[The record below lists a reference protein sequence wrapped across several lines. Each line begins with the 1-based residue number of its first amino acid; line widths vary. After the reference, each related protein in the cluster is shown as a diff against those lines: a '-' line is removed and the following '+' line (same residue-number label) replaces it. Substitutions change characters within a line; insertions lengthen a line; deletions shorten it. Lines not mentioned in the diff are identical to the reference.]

1 MKHRPEPDIIRLSNI
16 SENRFLTGQTEFGV
30 ENESS
35 PQKTFSSLLFS
46 SLLFSSLLFSSLL
59 FSSAARA
66 AGEGSGRG
74 PYVQAD
80 LAYAYEHITHDY
92 PEPAGAKKG
101 KISTVSDYF
110 RNIRTHSIHP
120 RVSVGYD
127 FGGWRIAADYARYR
141 KWNDSKYS
149 VSIKELKENKGENIN
164 VAQYLKTEN
173 QENGSFHAVSSLG
186 LSAVYDFKLNDKF
199 KPYIGA
205 RVAYGHIRHQHRS
218 VEQETTIVTTYL
230 QSGKPSPIIRGPTPK
245 PAHQESNSIR
255 RVGLGVIAGVGF
267 DITPNLT
274 LDAGY
279 RYHNWGRL
287 ENTRFKTH
295 EASLGVRYRF

>member
-1 MKHRPEPDIIRLSNI
+1 MQPAKN
-16 SENRFLTGQTEFGV
+16 
-30 ENESS
+30 
-35 PQKTFSSLLFS
+35 
-46 SLLFSSLLFSSLL
+46 LLFSSLLFSSLL
-59 FSSAARA
+59 FSSAAQA
-66 AGEGSGRG
+66 ASEDGGRG

-80 LAYAYEHITHDY
+80 LAYAYEHITRDY
-92 PEPAGAKKG
+92 PDAAGANQGK

-110 RNIRTHSIHP
+110 RNIRTRSVHP

-127 FGGWRIAADYARYR
+127 FGSWRIAADYARYR
-141 KWNDSKYS
+141 KWNDNKYS
-149 VSIKELKENKGENIN
+149 VNIKKLENKNKK
-164 VAQYLKTEN
+164 KTEN

-205 RVAYGHIRHQHRS
+205 RVAYGHVRHS
-218 VEQETTIVTTYL
+218 IDSTKKITA
-230 QSGKPSPIIRGPTPK
+230 SAGGAGSPASYKSTQD
-245 PAHQESNSIR
+245 AHHQSNSIR

>member
-1 MKHRPEPDIIRLSNI
+1 MQPAKN
-16 SENRFLTGQTEFGV
+16 
-30 ENESS
+30 
-35 PQKTFSSLLFS
+35 LLFS

-59 FSSAARA
+59 FPSAAQA
-66 AGEGSGRG
+66 ASEDNGRG

-80 LAYAYEHITHDY
+80 LAYAAERITHDY
-92 PEPAGAKKG
+92 PEPTGAKKG
-101 KISTVSDYF
+101 TTISTVSDYF

-127 FGGWRIAADYARYR
+127 FGSWRIAADYARYR
-141 KWNDSKYS
+141 KWNNSKYS
-149 VSIKELKENKGENIN
+149 VSIKELKNNNKKKK
-164 VAQYLKTEN
+164 KTEN

-186 LSAVYDFKLNDKF
+186 LSAVYDFRPNDKF
-199 KPYIGA
+199 KPYIGV
-205 RVAYGHIRHQHRS
+205 RVAYGHVRHQVRS
-218 VEQETTIVTTYL
+218 VQQETVAVTTYPNNGGAKTSVSSRMSL
-230 QSGKPSPIIRGPTPK
+230 K
-245 PAHQESNSIR
+245 PAYHENRSR
-255 RVGLGVIAGVGF
+255 RLGFGAVAGVGI
-267 DITPNLT
+267 DITPKLT

>member
-1 MKHRPEPDIIRLSNI
+1 TDP
-16 SENRFLTGQTEFGV
+16 
-30 ENESS
+30 
-35 PQKTFSSLLFS
+35 
-46 SLLFSSLLFSSLL
+46 
-59 FSSAARA
+59 
-66 AGEGSGRG
+66 
-74 PYVQAD
+74 
-80 LAYAYEHITHDY
+80 
-92 PEPAGAKKG
+92 KKG

-141 KWNDSKYS
+141 KWNDNKYS
-149 VSIKELKENKGENIN
+149 VDIKELENKNQN
-164 VAQYLKTEN
+164 KRDLKTEN

-205 RVAYGHIRHQHRS
+205 RVAYGHVRHS
-218 VEQETTIVTTYL
+218 IDSTKKTAKILTSSYGGL
-230 QSGKPSPIIRGPTPK
+230 NPTVYTEENTQN
-245 PAHQESNSIR
+245 AHHQSNSIR
-255 RVGLGVIAGVGF
+255 RVGLGVIAGIGF

-274 LDAGY
+274 LDTGY

>member
-1 MKHRPEPDIIRLSNI
+1 MNPARKKP
-16 SENRFLTGQTEFGV
+16 
-30 ENESS
+30 
-35 PQKTFSSLLFS
+35 SLLFS

-59 FSSAARA
+59 FSSAAQA
-66 AGEGSGRG
+66 ASEDGGRG

-80 LAYAYEHITHDY
+80 LAYAYEHITRDY
-92 PEPAGAKKG
+92 PEATGANQGK

-141 KWNDSKYS
+141 KWNDNKYS
-149 VSIKELKENKGENIN
+149 VDIKELENKNKN
-164 VAQYLKTEN
+164 KRDLKTEN

-205 RVAYGHIRHQHRS
+205 RVAYGHVRHS
-218 VEQETTIVTTYL
+218 IDSTKKTAKILTSSYGN
-230 QSGKPSPIIRGPTPK
+230 GKPTVYTEENTQN
-245 PAHQESNSIR
+245 AHRESDSIR

-267 DITPNLT
+267 GITPKLT

>member
-1 MKHRPEPDIIRLSNI
+1 MNPARKKP
-16 SENRFLTGQTEFGV
+16 
-30 ENESS
+30 
-35 PQKTFSSLLFS
+35 SLLFS

-59 FSSAARA
+59 FSSAAQA
-66 AGEGSGRG
+66 ASEDGGRG

-80 LAYAYEHITHDY
+80 LAYAAERITHDY

-149 VSIKELKENKGENIN
+149 VSIKELKNNNNK
-164 VAQYLKTEN
+164 KTEN

-205 RVAYGHIRHQHRS
+205 RVAYGHVRHS
-218 VEQETTIVTTYL
+218 ISTKKTTEFLTVAGTPGRVPGVYKASTTP
-230 QSGKPSPIIRGPTPK
+230 G
-245 PAHQESNSIR
+245 AHQESNSIR

-267 DITPNLT
+267 DITPKLT

-295 EASLGVRYRF
+295 EASLGMRYRF

>member
-1 MKHRPEPDIIRLSNI
+1 MELICIRPTKN
-16 SENRFLTGQTEFGV
+16 
-30 ENESS
+30 
-35 PQKTFSSLLFS
+35 FSSLLFS

-66 AGEGSGRG
+66 AGEDHGRG

-80 LAYAYEHITHDY
+80 LAYAAERITHDY
-92 PEPAGAKKG
+92 PEPTGTKKD

-110 RNIRTHSIHP
+110 RNIRTRSVHP

-127 FGGWRIAADYARYR
+127 FGSWRIAADYARYR
-141 KWNDSKYS
+141 KWNNNKYS
-149 VSIKELKENKGENIN
+149 VNTKKVRENENNKKGITVTE
-164 VAQYLKTEN
+164 YLKAEN
-173 QENGSFHAVSSLG
+173 QENGTFHAASSLG
-186 LSAVYDFKLNDKF
+186 LSAVYDFDTGSRF
-199 KPYIGA
+199 KPYAGVRI
-205 RVAYGHIRHQHRS
+205 AYGHVKHQVRS
-218 VEQETTIVTTYL
+218 VESETTIVLSTTP
-230 QSGKPSPIIRGPTPK
+230 GIEAP
-245 PAHQESNSIR
+245 
-255 RVGLGVIAGVGF
+255 GVIKDAPTRKLPHHESRSISSLGFGAVAGVGI
-267 DITPNLT
+267 DITPKLT

>member
-1 MKHRPEPDIIRLSNI
+1 
-16 SENRFLTGQTEFGV
+16 
-30 ENESS
+30 
-35 PQKTFSSLLFS
+35 S

-59 FSSAARA
+59 FSSAAQA
-66 AGEGSGRG
+66 ASEDGGRG

-80 LAYAYEHITHDY
+80 LAYAAERITHDY
-92 PEPAGAKKG
+92 PEPTGAKKG
-101 KISTVSDYF
+101 TTISTVSDYF

-141 KWNDSKYS
+141 KWNNSKYS
-149 VSIKELKENKGENIN
+149 VSIKELKNNNKKKK
-164 VAQYLKTEN
+164 KTEN

-205 RVAYGHIRHQHRS
+205 RVAYGHVRHS
-218 VEQETTIVTTYL
+218 IDSTKKTTEIVTTVGSNKAADTVL
-230 QSGKPSPIIRGPTPK
+230 VGISTQN
-245 PAHQESNSIR
+245 AHHQSNSIR
-255 RVGLGVIAGVGF
+255 RVGLGVIAGIGF

-274 LDAGY
+274 LDTGY

-295 EASLGVRYRF
+295 EASLGMRYRF

>member
-1 MKHRPEPDIIRLSNI
+1 M
-16 SENRFLTGQTEFGV
+16 
-30 ENESS
+30 
-35 PQKTFSSLLFS
+35 
-46 SLLFSSLLFSSLL
+46 
-59 FSSAARA
+59 
-66 AGEGSGRG
+66 
-74 PYVQAD
+74 QAD
-80 LAYAYEHITHDY
+80 LAYAYEHITRDY
-92 PEPAGAKKG
+92 PDAAGANQAQL
-101 KISTVSDYF
+101 STVSDYF

-141 KWNDSKYS
+141 KWNNNKYS
-149 VSIKELKENKGENIN
+149 VNIENVRTHPDNGNRIDR
-164 VAQYLKTEN
+164 KTEN
-173 QENGSFHAVSSLG
+173 QENGTFHAVSSLG

-205 RVAYGHIRHQHRS
+205 RVAYGHVRHGIDS
-218 VEQETTIVTTYL
+218 TKKTTEFLTAAG
-230 QSGKPSPIIRGPTPK
+230 QDGGAPTVYNNGSTQD
-245 PAHQESNSIR
+245 AHQESDSIR

-267 DITPNLT
+267 DITPKLT

>member
-1 MKHRPEPDIIRLSNI
+1 MNPARKKP
-16 SENRFLTGQTEFGV
+16 
-30 ENESS
+30 
-35 PQKTFSSLLFS
+35 

-59 FSSAARA
+59 FSSAAQA
-66 AGEGSGRG
+66 ASEDGGRG

-80 LAYAYEHITHDY
+80 LAYAYEHITRDY
-92 PEPAGAKKG
+92 PDAAGANKG

-141 KWNDSKYS
+141 KWNNSKYS
-149 VSIKELKENKGENIN
+149 VSIKKLKNNNKK
-164 VAQYLKTEN
+164 KTEN

-205 RVAYGHIRHQHRS
+205 RVAYGHVRHS
-218 VEQETTIVTTYL
+218 IDSTKKTTGFLTTA
-230 QSGKPSPIIRGPTPK
+230 GGPGVVPGGYKVSTTPG
-245 PAHQESNSIR
+245 AHQESNSIR

-267 DITPNLT
+267 DITPKLT

>member
-1 MKHRPEPDIIRLSNI
+1 MQPAKNL
-16 SENRFLTGQTEFGV
+16 L
-30 ENESS
+30 
-35 PQKTFSSLLFS
+35 FSSLLFS

-59 FSSAARA
+59 FSSAAQA
-66 AGEGSGRG
+66 ASEGNGRG

-80 LAYAYEHITHDY
+80 LAYAAERITHDY
-92 PEPAGAKKG
+92 PEPTGTGKN

-141 KWNDSKYS
+141 KWNDNKYS
-149 VSIKELKENKGENIN
+149 VNIKKLENKNKK
-164 VAQYLKTEN
+164 KTEN

-186 LSAVYDFKLNDKF
+186 LSAVYDFRPNDKF

-205 RVAYGHIRHQHRS
+205 RVAYGHVRHS
-218 VEQETTIVTTYL
+218 IDSTKKITA
-230 QSGKPSPIIRGPTPK
+230 SAGGAGSPASYKSTQD
-245 PAHQESNSIR
+245 AHHQSNSIR

-274 LDAGY
+274 LDAG
-279 RYHNWGRL
+279 
-287 ENTRFKTH
+287 
-295 EASLGVRYRF
+295 

>member
-1 MKHRPEPDIIRLSNI
+1 MRSTKN
-16 SENRFLTGQTEFGV
+16 
-30 ENESS
+30 
-35 PQKTFSSLLFS
+35 FS

-59 FSSAARA
+59 FSSAAQA
-66 AGEGSGRG
+66 ASEGNGRG

-80 LAYAYEHITHDY
+80 LAYAAERITHDY
-92 PEPAGAKKG
+92 PDAAGANKG

-141 KWNDSKYS
+141 KWNNSKYS
-149 VSIKELKENKGENIN
+149 VNIKELKRRNNITSGGSQLN
-164 VAQYLKTEN
+164 IKHQKTEH
-173 QENGSFHAVSSLG
+173 QENGTFHAVSSLG
-186 LSAVYDFKLNDKF
+186 LSAVYDFDTGSRF
-199 KPYIGA
+199 KPYAGM
-205 RVAYGHIRHQHRS
+205 RVAYGHVRHSIDSTKKTKNTLTAYHSAGTRP
-218 VEQETTIVTTYL
+218 TYYDDID
-230 QSGKPSPIIRGPTPK
+230 SGKNQKNTYRQNRS
-245 PAHQESNSIR
+245 SR
-255 RVGLGVIAGVGF
+255 RLGFGAVAGVGI
-267 DITPNLT
+267 DITPKLT

-279 RYHNWGRL
+279 RYHYWGRL

>member
-1 MKHRPEPDIIRLSNI
+1 MNPARKKP
-16 SENRFLTGQTEFGV
+16 
-30 ENESS
+30 
-35 PQKTFSSLLFS
+35 SLLFS
-46 SLLFSSLLFSSLL
+46 SLLFSSLLFP
-59 FSSAARA
+59 SAAQA
-66 AGEGSGRG
+66 ASEDNGRG

-80 LAYAYEHITHDY
+80 LAYAAERITHDY
-92 PEPAGAKKG
+92 PEPTGAKKG
-101 KISTVSDYF
+101 TTISTVSDYF

-141 KWNDSKYS
+141 KWNNSKYS
-149 VSIKELKENKGENIN
+149 VSIKELKNNNKKKK
-164 VAQYLKTEN
+164 KTEN

-186 LSAVYDFKLNDKF
+186 LSAVYDFRPNDKF
-199 KPYIGA
+199 KPYIGV
-205 RVAYGHIRHQHRS
+205 RVAYGHVRHQVRS
-218 VEQETTIVTTYL
+218 VQQETVAVTTYPNNGGAKTSVSSRMSL
-230 QSGKPSPIIRGPTPK
+230 K
-245 PAHQESNSIR
+245 PAYHENRSR
-255 RVGLGVIAGVGF
+255 RLGFGAVAGVGI
-267 DITPNLT
+267 DITPKLT

>member
-1 MKHRPEPDIIRLSNI
+1 KPTAPGKN
-16 SENRFLTGQTEFGV
+16 
-30 ENESS
+30 
-35 PQKTFSSLLFS
+35 
-46 SLLFSSLLFSSLL
+46 
-59 FSSAARA
+59 
-66 AGEGSGRG
+66 
-74 PYVQAD
+74 
-80 LAYAYEHITHDY
+80 
-92 PEPAGAKKG
+92 

-141 KWNDSKYS
+141 KWNDNKYS
-149 VSIKELKENKGENIN
+149 VNIKKLENKNKK
-164 VAQYLKTEN
+164 KTEN

-205 RVAYGHIRHQHRS
+205 RVAYGHVRHS
-218 VEQETTIVTTYL
+218 IDSTKKITA
-230 QSGKPSPIIRGPTPK
+230 SAGGAGSPASYKSTQD
-245 PAHQESNSIR
+245 AHHQSNSIR

>member
-1 MKHRPEPDIIRLSNI
+1 
-16 SENRFLTGQTEFGV
+16 
-30 ENESS
+30 
-35 PQKTFSSLLFS
+35 
-46 SLLFSSLLFSSLL
+46 
-59 FSSAARA
+59 
-66 AGEGSGRG
+66 
-74 PYVQAD
+74 
-80 LAYAYEHITHDY
+80 DY
-92 PEPAGAKKG
+92 PEPTGTKKG
-101 KISTVSDYF
+101 TISTVSDYF

-141 KWNDSKYS
+141 KWNNSKYS
-149 VSIKELKENKGENIN
+149 VSIKELKNNNKK
-164 VAQYLKTEN
+164 KTEN
-173 QENGSFHAVSSLG
+173 QENGTFHAVSSLG

-205 RVAYGHIRHQHRS
+205 RVAYGHVRHSIDSTKKITAGAGGAGSPVR
-218 VEQETTIVTTYL
+218 
-230 QSGKPSPIIRGPTPK
+230 PSYKSTQD
-245 PAHQESNSIR
+245 AHHQSNSIR

-267 DITPNLT
+267 DITPKLT
-274 LDAGY
+274 LDTGY

>member
-1 MKHRPEPDIIRLSNI
+1 MNPARKKP
-16 SENRFLTGQTEFGV
+16 
-30 ENESS
+30 
-35 PQKTFSSLLFS
+35 SLLFS
-46 SLLFSSLLFSSLL
+46 SLLFSSLLFP
-59 FSSAARA
+59 SAAQA
-66 AGEGSGRG
+66 ASEGNGRG

-80 LAYAYEHITHDY
+80 LAYAAERITHDY
-92 PEPAGAKKG
+92 PEPTGAKKG
-101 KISTVSDYF
+101 TTISTVSDYF

-141 KWNDSKYS
+141 KWNNNKYS
-149 VSIKELKENKGENIN
+149 VNIENVRIRKENGIRIDR
-164 VAQYLKTEN
+164 KTEN

-205 RVAYGHIRHQHRS
+205 RVAYGHVRHSIDSTKKTIEFLTAPSNAPNGAPTVYSPHKNTQDDHR
-218 VEQETTIVTTYL
+218 E
-230 QSGKPSPIIRGPTPK
+230 GD
-245 PAHQESNSIR
+245 SIR

-274 LDAGY
+274 LDA
-279 RYHNWGRL
+279 
-287 ENTRFKTH
+287 
-295 EASLGVRYRF
+295 

>member
-1 MKHRPEPDIIRLSNI
+1 
-16 SENRFLTGQTEFGV
+16 
-30 ENESS
+30 
-35 PQKTFSSLLFS
+35 LLFS
-46 SLLFSSLLFSSLL
+46 SLLFP
-59 FSSAARA
+59 SAAQA
-66 AGEGSGRG
+66 ASEDGGRG

-92 PEPAGAKKG
+92 PEPTAPNKN

-110 RNIRTHSIHP
+110 RNIRTRSVHP

-127 FGGWRIAADYARYR
+127 FGSWRIAADYARYR
-141 KWNDSKYS
+141 KWNDNKYS
-149 VSIKELKENKGENIN
+149 VNTKKMREKNSNGKN
-164 VAQYLKTEN
+164 VAEYLKAEN
-173 QENGSFHAVSSLG
+173 QENGTFHAVSSLG

-205 RVAYGHIRHQHRS
+205 RVSYGHVRHS
-218 VEQETTIVTTYL
+218 IDSTKKTIKVTTVPSTAPNGAVTTYN
-230 QSGKPSPIIRGPTPK
+230 TDPK
-245 PAHQESNSIR
+245 TQNDYQSNSIR
-255 RVGLGVIAGVGF
+255 RVGLGVIAGIGF

>member
-1 MKHRPEPDIIRLSNI
+1 MCIRSTKN
-16 SENRFLTGQTEFGV
+16 
-30 ENESS
+30 
-35 PQKTFSSLLFS
+35 FSSLLFS

-59 FSSAARA
+59 FSSLLFPSAAQA
-66 AGEGSGRG
+66 ASEDGGRG

-80 LAYAYEHITHDY
+80 LAYAAERITHDY
-92 PEPAGAKKG
+92 PEPTDPKKG

-110 RNIRTHSIHP
+110 RNIRTHSVHP

-141 KWNDSKYS
+141 KWNNNKYS
-149 VSIKELKENKGENIN
+149 VSIKELLRNDNKNSGNHLNI
-164 VAQYLKTEN
+164 QTQKTEH
-173 QENGSFHAVSSLG
+173 QENGTFHAVSSLG
-186 LSAVYDFKLNDKF
+186 LSTIYDFDTGSRF
-199 KPYIGA
+199 KPYIGM
-205 RVAYGHIRHQHRS
+205 RVAYGHVRHQVRS
-218 VEQETTIVTTYL
+218 VQQETEIVTTYPKE
-230 QSGKPSPIIRGPTPK
+230 GAPSVLTNAPTKK
-245 PAHQESNSIR
+245 PAHHESRSISS
-255 RVGLGVIAGVGF
+255 LGFGAVAGVGI

-295 EASLGVRYRF
+295 EASLGMRYRF

>member
-1 MKHRPEPDIIRLSNI
+1 MQPAKNL
-16 SENRFLTGQTEFGV
+16 L
-30 ENESS
+30 
-35 PQKTFSSLLFS
+35 FSSLLFS

-59 FSSAARA
+59 FPSAAQA
-66 AGEGSGRG
+66 ASEGNGRG

-80 LAYAYEHITHDY
+80 LAYAYEHITRDY
-92 PEPAGAKKG
+92 PKPTDPSKG

-127 FGGWRIAADYARYR
+127 FGSWRIAADYARYR
-141 KWNDSKYS
+141 KWNNNKYS
-149 VSIKELKENKGENIN
+149 VNTKKVREKNSNGKN
-164 VAQYLKTEN
+164 VAEYLKAEN
-173 QENGSFHAVSSLG
+173 QENGTFHAASSLG
-186 LSAVYDFKLNDKF
+186 LSAVYDFDTGSRF
-199 KPYIGA
+199 KPYAGVRI
-205 RVAYGHIRHQHRS
+205 AYGHVKHQVRS
-218 VEQETTIVTTYL
+218 VESETTIVLSTPKGV
-230 QSGKPSPIIRGPTPK
+230 QAPGRHIQGPTNK
-245 PAHQESNSIR
+245 PAHHESRSISS
-255 RVGLGVIAGVGF
+255 LGFGAVAGVGI

-295 EASLGVRYRF
+295 EASLGMRYRF

>member
-1 MKHRPEPDIIRLSNI
+1 MQPAKN
-16 SENRFLTGQTEFGV
+16 
-30 ENESS
+30 
-35 PQKTFSSLLFS
+35 LLFS

-59 FSSAARA
+59 FSSAAQA
-66 AGEGSGRG
+66 ASEDGGRG

-80 LAYAYEHITHDY
+80 LAYAAERITHDY
-92 PEPAGAKKG
+92 PEPTGTKKG
-101 KISTVSDYF
+101 TISTVSDYF

-141 KWNDSKYS
+141 KWNNSKYS
-149 VSIKELKENKGENIN
+149 VDTEKVNENKGEKIT
-164 VAQYLKTEN
+164 VTQYLKAEN
-173 QENGSFHAVSSLG
+173 QENGTFHAVSSLG

-205 RVAYGHIRHQHRS
+205 RVAYGHVRHS
-218 VEQETTIVTTYL
+218 IDSTKKTIKVTTVPSTAPNGAVTTYD
-230 QSGKPSPIIRGPTPK
+230 TDPK
-245 PAHQESNSIR
+245 TQNDYQSNSIR

-267 DITPNLT
+267 GITPKLT

>member
-1 MKHRPEPDIIRLSNI
+1 MNPARKKP
-16 SENRFLTGQTEFGV
+16 
-30 ENESS
+30 
-35 PQKTFSSLLFS
+35 SLLFS

-59 FSSAARA
+59 FSSAAQA
-66 AGEGSGRG
+66 AGEDGGRG

-92 PEPAGAKKG
+92 PEPTGAKKG
-101 KISTVSDYF
+101 TTISTVSDYF
-110 RNIRTHSIHP
+110 RNIRTHSVHP

-141 KWNDSKYS
+141 KWNNNKYS
-149 VSIKELKENKGENIN
+149 VNIKELERNGNENSGGKLNI
-164 VAQYLKTEN
+164 QTQKTEH
-173 QENGSFHAVSSLG
+173 QENGTFHAASSLG
-186 LSAVYDFKLNDKF
+186 LSTIYDFDTGSRF
-199 KPYIGA
+199 KPYIGM
-205 RVAYGHIRHQHRS
+205 RVAYGHVRHQVRS
-218 VEQETTIVTTYL
+218 VQQETIAVTTYPKE
-230 QSGKPSPIIRGPTPK
+230 QNVAPSVTTEAPTKK
-245 PAHQESNSIR
+245 PAHHESRSISS
-255 RVGLGVIAGVGF
+255 LGFGAVAGVGI
-267 DITPNLT
+267 DITPKLT